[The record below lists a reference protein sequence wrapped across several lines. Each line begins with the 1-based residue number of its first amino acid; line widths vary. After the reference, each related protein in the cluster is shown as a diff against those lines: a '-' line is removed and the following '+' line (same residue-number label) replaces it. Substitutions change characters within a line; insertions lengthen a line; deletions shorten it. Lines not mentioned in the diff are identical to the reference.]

1 MRAGVRLKLIA
12 STCCLVEVHTSAI
25 RDSAPT
31 AGLRASHMRSGSKDD
46 RVRTCLKRSIERSS
60 VGITLGKTRVHD
72 LAKTLKISSAE
83 LLEMLKELG
92 IDASSHSATLEDS
105 ECDRIR
111 ISMAGRLKRDRKP
124 KRVVRKRRPESAVAE
139 GEAKTVKRVRKRP
152 TSEEPDVE
160 VDPGARARA
169 KAAKA
174 AAAKGVKPKGA
185 AAKSKVAKP
194 KTPTKT
200 AAAKAAAAARAAG
213 AESAERETAAKR
225 VPPKKAATD
234 KDAAKTKLDKRATKA
249 EGSGTEKTAKAAKA
263 PTKKPAPAP
272 DAVTKSEEPEKTSE
286 KPAAETVEKGAPDS
300 DDSTKVKRARS
311 ADKTGGKG
319 TRRAGILGAPATDQ
333 TRSTAPTA
341 PAQSKT
347 GVAPSQPKPPH
358 HELEFPEPPSAVLED
373 LVKEDESEVEIQ
385 PPRER
390 QARQLE
396 APEGPA
402 VAAVTV
408 RRGVTI
414 QEFAALIGMSATDIV
429 KRLMAL
435 GEMKTVTM
443 SLTDEEVE
451 LLGAELGVETSI
463 TSPDAMREAE
473 DASLADDEAVEDE
486 GKLRPRPPVVTVM
499 GHVDHGKTLLLDRIR
514 EADVVSGEAGGITQ
528 HIGAYMIH
536 HNGKAIT
543 FIDTPGHEAFTRMRA
558 RGASI
563 TDIAVLVVAA
573 DDGVM
578 PQTVEAISHIR
589 AAEVQMMVAINKIDR
604 PNSDPQKVRAQLT
617 EHGVIVEDF
626 GGEVPVVEIS
636 ALERIGIDDL
646 LEMIL
651 LMADIAELKA
661 NPDTS
666 ASGVCLEANLDVGR
680 GAVATVLLRRGT
692 LQKGDAF
699 YAGSTFGRVR
709 ALLDENG
716 NQLDRAGPSTPVQV
730 LGFESVPEAGDDFRV
745 VADEKRAREVASGR
759 EQALR
764 QAEQVM
770 TPAVARLEDL
780 FARIQDED
788 QATLNLILKADVQ
801 GSLEALAGSL
811 RKLERPDVHL
821 QIVHA
826 AVGGITA
833 NDISLAVAS
842 GALVV
847 GFNVRPD
854 RKSRELAQRTGV
866 EIRTYE
872 VIYKAVE
879 EIDAALKG
887 MLAPEYEE
895 VVTGSAEVRAVFK
908 VPRIGNIAGCY
919 VTEGQV
925 TRGSSARLLRDGAI
939 VYSGAVSSLRRFKD
953 DVREV
958 QSGYECGIGLEDY
971 GDIKEGD
978 VIELFEQREIPR
990 I

>member
-1 MRAGVRLKLIA
+1 
-12 STCCLVEVHTSAI
+12 
-25 RDSAPT
+25 
-31 AGLRASHMRSGSKDD
+31 
-46 RVRTCLKRSIERSS
+46 
-60 VGITLGKTRVHD
+60 
-72 LAKTLKISSAE
+72 
-83 LLEMLKELG
+83 MLKELG
-92 IDASSHSATLEDS
+92 IDATSHSATLEDS

-111 ISMAGRLKRDRKP
+111 ISMAGRLKRDKKP
-124 KRVVRKRRPESAVAE
+124 KRPVRRRPPESAGAE

-152 TSEEPDVE
+152 AAEEPEVE
-160 VDPGARARA
+160 ADPGARARA

-185 AAKSKVAKP
+185 AVKSKTTKP

-200 AAAKAAAAARAAG
+200 AAAKAAAAERGAK
-213 AESAERETAAKR
+213 AESVEPETTAKP
-225 VPPKKAATD
+225 PPKKAA
-234 KDAAKTKLDKRATKA
+234 AAKEAVKAKPEEPAAKDEGAGTEKPAKATKA
-249 EGSGTEKTAKAAKA
+249 TVKEPAAESES
-263 PTKKPAPAP
+263 TST
-272 DAVTKSEEPEKTSE
+272 TKSEEPEKSPE
-286 KPAAETVEKGAPDS
+286 IPPAETVAKDAPKS
-300 DDSTKVKRARS
+300 DDGAKVKRARS
-311 ADKTGGKG
+311 ADKAGGKG
-319 TRRAGILGAPATDQ
+319 ARRAGISGGPAADQAP
-333 TRSTAPTA
+333 SKPPTA
-341 PAQSKT
+341 PAQSKA
-347 GVAPSQPKPPH
+347 GVAPSQPKPPPQD
-358 HELEFPEPPSAVLED
+358 LEFPAPPSVVVEELI
-373 LVKEDESEVEIQ
+373 KEEESEAAAMA
-385 PPRER
+385 PRER
-390 QARQLE
+390 QARQPE
-396 APEGPA
+396 APAGPA
-402 VAAVTV
+402 VAAVAV

-414 QEFAALIGMSATDIV
+414 QEFAALIGMSATEIV

-473 DASLADDEAVEDE
+473 DASLAGDEAVEDE
-486 GKLRPRPPVVTVM
+486 GKLKPRPPVVTVM

-528 HIGAYMIH
+528 HIGAYMVH

-589 AAEVQMMVAINKIDR
+589 AAEVPMMVAINKIDR

-617 EHGVIVEDF
+617 EHSVIVEDF

-636 ALERIGIDDL
+636 ALERLGIDDL

-661 NPDTS
+661 NPDVS
-666 ASGVCLEANLDVGR
+666 ASGVCLEAHLDVGR
-680 GAVATVLLRRGT
+680 GAVATVLIRRGT
-692 LQKGDAF
+692 LRKGDVF

-716 NQLDRAGPSTPVQV
+716 NQLDLAGPSTPAQV

-745 VADEKRAREVASGR
+745 VADERRARDVASGR
-759 EQALR
+759 EQAER
-764 QAEQVM
+764 QAEQVL

-780 FARIQDED
+780 FAQIQDEE

-833 NDISLAVAS
+833 NDVSLAVAS

-854 RKSRELAQRTGV
+854 RNSRELALRTGV
-866 EIRTYE
+866 EVRTYE

-879 EIDAALKG
+879 EIEAALKG
-887 MLAPEYEE
+887 LLAPEYEE
-895 VVTGSAEVRAVFK
+895 VVTGAAEVRAVFK
-908 VPRIGNIAGCY
+908 VPKIGNIAGCY

-939 VYSGAVSSLRRFKD
+939 IYSGTVSSLRRFKD
-953 DVREV
+953 DVRDV

-971 GDIKEGD
+971 SDIKEGD

>member
-1 MRAGVRLKLIA
+1 
-12 STCCLVEVHTSAI
+12 
-25 RDSAPT
+25 
-31 AGLRASHMRSGSKDD
+31 
-46 RVRTCLKRSIERSS
+46 
-60 VGITLGKTRVHD
+60 
-72 LAKTLKISSAE
+72 
-83 LLEMLKELG
+83 MLKELG
-92 IDASSHSATLEDS
+92 IDATSHSATLEDS

-111 ISMAGRLKRDRKP
+111 ISMAGRIKRAKKP
-124 KRVVRKRRPESAVAE
+124 KRPVRRRPVEQAGAE
-139 GEAKTVKRVRKRP
+139 GESKTVKRVRKRP
-152 TSEEPDVE
+152 AGDEPEVE
-160 VDPGARARA
+160 ADPGARARA
-169 KAAKA
+169 KAAQA

-185 AAKSKVAKP
+185 AVKSKTAKP

-200 AAAKAAAAARAAG
+200 AAAKAAAAARAVKQ
-213 AESAERETAAKR
+213 ESAEPETAAS
-225 VPPKKAATD
+225 PAPKQSPVAKESTKAQP
-234 KDAAKTKLDKRATKA
+234 KESATKA
-249 EGSGTEKTAKAAKA
+249 EEEVAEKPARAAKAAA
-263 PTKKPAPAP
+263 KKPSA
-272 DAVTKSEEPEKTSE
+272 DSESPPTADSGESEKTPE
-286 KPAAETVEKGAPDS
+286 TPPAEAVAKSLSKS
-300 DDSTKVKRARS
+300 DDGAKVKRARS
-311 ADKTGGKG
+311 ADKASAKGARRTGVSGG
-319 TRRAGILGAPATDQ
+319 PATDQ
-333 TRSTAPTA
+333 APPKPPTA
-341 PAQSKT
+341 PAQAKA
-347 GVAPSQPKPPH
+347 GVAPSQPKPPPQD
-358 HELEFPEPPSAVLED
+358 LEFPSPPSAVVEE
-373 LVKEDESEVEIQ
+373 LVKEEEPETAAQ
-385 PPRER
+385 APRER
-390 QARQLE
+390 QARQPE
-396 APEGPA
+396 APAGPA
-402 VAAVTV
+402 VAAVAV

-414 QEFAALIGMSATDIV
+414 QEFAALIGMSATEIV

-473 DASLADDEAVEDE
+473 DASLAGGEAVEDE
-486 GKLRPRPPVVTVM
+486 GKLKPRPPVVTVM

-528 HIGAYMIH
+528 HIGAYMVH

-589 AAEVQMMVAINKIDR
+589 AAEVPMMVAINKIDR
-604 PNSDPQKVRAQLT
+604 PDADPQKVRAQLT
-617 EHGVIVEDF
+617 EHSVIVEDF

-636 ALERIGIDDL
+636 ALERLGIDEL

-651 LMADIAELKA
+651 LMADIAELQA
-661 NPDTS
+661 NPDVA
-666 ASGVCLEANLDVGR
+666 ASGVCLEAHLDVGR
-680 GAVATVLLRRGT
+680 GAVATVLVRRGT
-692 LQKGDAF
+692 LRKGDVF

-709 ALLDENG
+709 ALLDGNG
-716 NQLDRAGPSTPVQV
+716 NQLDLAGPSTPAQV

-745 VADEKRAREVASGR
+745 VTDDRRARDVASGR
-759 EQALR
+759 EQAER

-780 FARIQDED
+780 FAQIQDEE

-811 RKLERPDVHL
+811 RKLERPEVHL
-821 QIVHA
+821 QVVHA

-833 NDISLAVAS
+833 NDVSLAAAS

-854 RKSRELAQRTGV
+854 RNSRELAQRSGI

-879 EIDAALKG
+879 EIEAAMKG
-887 MLAPEYEE
+887 LLTPEYEE
-895 VVTGSAEVRAVFK
+895 VVVGTAEVRAVFK
-908 VPRIGNIAGCY
+908 VPKIGNIAGCY
-919 VTEGQV
+919 MTEGHV

-939 VYSGAVSSLRRFKD
+939 IYSGTVSSLRRFKD

-971 GDIKEGD
+971 SDIKDGD

-990 I
+990 T

>member
-1 MRAGVRLKLIA
+1 M
-12 STCCLVEVHTSAI
+12 
-25 RDSAPT
+25 
-31 AGLRASHMRSGSKDD
+31 
-46 RVRTCLKRSIERSS
+46 
-60 VGITLGKTRVHD
+60 GKTRVHD
-72 LAKTLKISSAE
+72 LAKTLGIPSAE
-83 LLEMLKELG
+83 LLEVLEKLG
-92 IDASSHSATLEDS
+92 IDATSHSATLEDA
-105 ECDRIR
+105 ECDRVR
-111 ISMAGRLKRDRKP
+111 IELAGKL
-124 KRVVRKRRPESAVAE
+124 RREKKA
-139 GEAKTVKRVRKRP
+139 KRVRKRP
-152 TSEEPDVE
+152 AEASDSEGEVKTAKRVRKRPAAEEPELDA
-160 VDPGARARA
+160 DPGARARA
-169 KAAKA
+169 IAAKA
-174 AAAKGVKPKGA
+174 AAAKGVKPKGT
-185 AAKSKVAKP
+185 AAKTKVTKP

-200 AAAKAAAAARAAG
+200 AAAKAAAAKSATAKREADTPADASADATEPKG
-213 AESAERETAAKR
+213 AEEQAPAAKSPTR
-225 VPPKKAATD
+225 KGATSKKEAAPKGAGSVEVDKTPKAAPKEAAIAKGSEAEVPPDSPPKGEVAAEVSEAEPESVPEAAKKAGEPP
-234 KDAAKTKLDKRATKA
+234 KA
-249 EGSGTEKTAKAAKA
+249 EKSASSASNEKEPGKTA
-263 PTKKPAPAP
+263 
-272 DAVTKSEEPEKTSE
+272 
-286 KPAAETVEKGAPDS
+286 
-300 DDSTKVKRARS
+300 KRARS
-311 ADKTGGKG
+311 ADKAGARGS
-319 TRRAGILGAPATDQ
+319 RRSGVAAGPGAGQTAAAQPSAPAK
-333 TRSTAPTA
+333 AKA
-341 PAQSKT
+341 
-347 GVAPSQPKPPH
+347 GVAPSQPRPPQ
-358 HELEFPEPPSAVLED
+358 EVGVAEAVPSGGPVSIEEEQEPGIA
-373 LVKEDESEVEIQ
+373 

-390 QARQLE
+390 QARQPE
-396 APEGPA
+396 APAGPA
-402 VAAVTV
+402 VEAVSV

-414 QEFAALIGMSATDIV
+414 QEFAALIGMSATEIV

-435 GEMKTVTM
+435 GEMKSVTM
-443 SLTDEEVE
+443 SLTDEEVD

-473 DASLADDEAVEDE
+473 DASMAVGEAIEDE
-486 GKLRPRPPVVTVM
+486 GKLESRPPVVTVM

-528 HIGAYMIH
+528 HIGAYMVH
-536 HNGKAIT
+536 RHGKAIT

-589 AAEVQMMVAINKIDR
+589 AAEVPMMVAINKIDR
-604 PNSDPQKVRAQLT
+604 PNADAQKVRAQLT
-617 EHGVIVEDF
+617 EHNVLVEDF

-636 ALERIGIDDL
+636 ALERVGIDDL

-661 NPDTS
+661 NPNV
-666 ASGVCLEANLDVGR
+666 AGSGVCLEAHLDVGR
-680 GAVATVLLRRGT
+680 GAVATVLVRRGT
-692 LQKGDAF
+692 LRKSDVF

-716 NQLDRAGPSTPVQV
+716 NQLDEAGPSTPAQV

-745 VADEKRAREVASGR
+745 VSDDRQARDIASGR
-759 EQALR
+759 EQAER

-780 FARIQDED
+780 FAQIQDEE
-788 QATLNLILKADVQ
+788 QATLNLIVKADVQ

-821 QIVHA
+821 QIVHS
-826 AVGGITA
+826 AVGGISA
-833 NDISLAVAS
+833 NDVSLALAS
-842 GALVV
+842 NALVV

-854 RKSRELAQRTGV
+854 RNSRELAQRSGV

-879 EIDAALKG
+879 EIEAAMKG
-887 MLAPEYEE
+887 LLTPEYEE
-895 VVTGSAEVRAVFK
+895 VITGTAEVRAVFK

-925 TRGSSARLLRDGAI
+925 VRGSSARLLRDGAI
-939 VYSGAVSSLRRFKD
+939 IYSGTVSSLRRFKD

-971 GDIKEGD
+971 SDVKDGD

-990 I
+990 T

>member
-1 MRAGVRLKLIA
+1 M
-12 STCCLVEVHTSAI
+12 
-25 RDSAPT
+25 
-31 AGLRASHMRSGSKDD
+31 
-46 RVRTCLKRSIERSS
+46 
-60 VGITLGKTRVHD
+60 GKTRVHD
-72 LAKTLKISSAE
+72 LAKTLEISSAE

-92 IDASSHSATLEDS
+92 IDATSHSATLEDS

-111 ISMAGRLKRDRKP
+111 ISMAGRIKRAKKP
-124 KRVVRKRRPESAVAE
+124 KRPVRRRPPESADTE
-139 GEAKTVKRVRKRP
+139 GEAKPVKRVRKRP
-152 TSEEPDVE
+152 AAEEPEVE
-160 VDPGARARA
+160 ADPGARARA
-169 KAAKA
+169 RAAKA

-185 AAKSKVAKP
+185 STKSKTTKP

-200 AAAKAAAAARAAG
+200 AAAKAAAARAAKSDATE
-213 AESAERETAAKR
+213 AEPKVEP
-225 VPPKKAATD
+225 PPKKEPA
-234 KDAAKTKLDKRATKA
+234 KEAAKAEKPETAEAATKA
-249 EGSGTEKTAKAAKA
+249 EEVGAEKPAKVSKS
-263 PTKKPAPAP
+263 PTKKPPADSKPAPAAKS
-272 DAVTKSEEPEKTSE
+272 DAPEKTPE
-286 KPAAETVEKGAPDS
+286 APAAAGSGKSAPRS
-300 DDSTKVKRARS
+300 DDGAKVKRARS
-311 ADKTGGKG
+311 ADKAGGKG
-319 TRRAGILGAPATDQ
+319 ARRAGLSGGPATDQ
-333 TRSTAPTA
+333 TPSKPPSA
-341 PAQSKT
+341 PAQSKA
-347 GVAPSQPKPPH
+347 GVAPSQPKPPSQD
-358 HELEFPEPPSAVLED
+358 LEFPSLPSEVVDELAGE
-373 LVKEDESEVEIQ
+373 EESEVAVQ
-385 PPRER
+385 VPRER
-390 QARQLE
+390 QARQPE
-396 APEGPA
+396 APAGPA
-402 VAAVTV
+402 VAEVVV

-414 QEFAALIGMSATDIV
+414 QEFAALIGMSATEVV

-473 DASLADDEAVEDE
+473 DASLAEDEALEDE
-486 GKLRPRPPVVTVM
+486 GKLKPRPPVVTVM

-528 HIGAYMIH
+528 HIGAYMVH

-589 AAEVQMMVAINKIDR
+589 AAEVPMVVAINKIDR

-617 EHGVIVEDF
+617 EHSVIVEDF
-626 GGEVPVVEIS
+626 GGDVPVVEIS
-636 ALERIGIDDL
+636 ALERLGIDDL

-661 NPDTS
+661 NPDVA
-666 ASGVCLEANLDVGR
+666 ASGVCLEAHLDVGR
-680 GAVATVLLRRGT
+680 GAVATVLVRRGT
-692 LQKGDAF
+692 LRKADVF
-699 YAGSTFGRVR
+699 YAGSTLGRVR

-716 NQLDRAGPSTPVQV
+716 NQIEAAEPSTPAQV
-730 LGFESVPEAGDDFRV
+730 LGFEAVPEAGDDFRV
-745 VADEKRAREVASGR
+745 VADERRAREVASGR
-759 EQALR
+759 EQAER

-780 FARIQDED
+780 FAQIQDD
-788 QATLNLILKADVQ
+788 QQATLNLILKADVQ

-826 AVGGITA
+826 AVGGVTA
-833 NDISLAVAS
+833 NDVSLALAS

-854 RKSRELAQRTGV
+854 RNSRELAQRSGV

-879 EIDAALKG
+879 EIEAALKG
-887 MLAPEYEE
+887 LLTPEYEE
-895 VVTGSAEVRAVFK
+895 IVTGTAEVRAVFK
-908 VPRIGNIAGCY
+908 VPKIGNIAGCY

-939 VYSGAVSSLRRFKD
+939 IYSGSVSSLRRFKD
-953 DVREV
+953 DVRDV

-971 GDIKEGD
+971 SDIKEGD

-990 I
+990 T

>member
-1 MRAGVRLKLIA
+1 
-12 STCCLVEVHTSAI
+12 
-25 RDSAPT
+25 
-31 AGLRASHMRSGSKDD
+31 
-46 RVRTCLKRSIERSS
+46 
-60 VGITLGKTRVHD
+60 
-72 LAKTLKISSAE
+72 
-83 LLEMLKELG
+83 MLKELG
-92 IDASSHSATLEDS
+92 IDATSHSATLEDS

-111 ISMAGRLKRDRKP
+111 ISMAGRLKRDKKP
-124 KRVVRKRRPESAVAE
+124 KRPVRRRPPESAGAE

-152 TSEEPDVE
+152 VAEEPEVE
-160 VDPGARARA
+160 ADPGARARA

-174 AAAKGVKPKGA
+174 AAAKGVKPKGTA
-185 AAKSKVAKP
+185 VKSKTAKP

-200 AAAKAAAAARAAG
+200 AAAKAAAAARAAEAKV
-213 AESAERETAAKR
+213 AESETAAK
-225 VPPKKAATD
+225 PPSKKAAT
-234 KDAAKTKLDKRATKA
+234 AA
-249 EGSGTEKTAKAAKA
+249 TAKEAAKA
-263 PTKKPAPAP
+263 KPEEPAAEADGAGKEQPAKAVKAPAKEP
-272 DAVTKSEEPEKTSE
+272 AAAPEPTPTTKSEEPEKATAT
-286 KPAAETVEKGAPDS
+286 PPAETVAKDSPKS
-300 DDSTKVKRARS
+300 DDGAKAKRARS
-311 ADKTGGKG
+311 ADKAGGKG
-319 TRRAGILGAPATDQ
+319 ARRAGISGGPSADQ
-333 TRSTAPTA
+333 TPSKPPTA
-341 PAQSKT
+341 PAQSKA
-347 GVAPSQPKPPH
+347 GVAPSQPKPPPQD
-358 HELEFPEPPSAVLED
+358 LEFPAPPSAAVEE
-373 LVKEDESEVEIQ
+373 LVKEEEPEVAAQ
-385 PPRER
+385 APRER
-390 QARQLE
+390 QARQPE
-396 APEGPA
+396 APAGPA
-402 VAAVTV
+402 VAAVAV

-414 QEFAALIGMSATDIV
+414 QEFAALIGMSATEIV

-473 DASLADDEAVEDE
+473 DASLAGDEAVEDE
-486 GKLRPRPPVVTVM
+486 GKLKPRPPVVTVM

-528 HIGAYMIH
+528 HIGAYMAH

-589 AAEVQMMVAINKIDR
+589 AAEVPMMVAINKIDR

-617 EHGVIVEDF
+617 EHSVIVEDF

-636 ALERIGIDDL
+636 ALERLGIDDL

-661 NPDTS
+661 NPDVP
-666 ASGVCLEANLDVGR
+666 ASGVCLEAHLDVGR
-680 GAVATVLLRRGT
+680 GAVATVLVRRGT
-692 LQKGDAF
+692 LRKGDVF

-716 NQLDRAGPSTPVQV
+716 NQLALAGPSTPAQV

-745 VADEKRAREVASGR
+745 VADDRRARDVASGR
-759 EQALR
+759 EQAER

-780 FARIQDED
+780 FAQIQDEE

-821 QIVHA
+821 QIVHS

-833 NDISLAVAS
+833 NDVSLAVAS

-854 RKSRELAQRTGV
+854 RNSRELAQRTGV

-879 EIDAALKG
+879 EIEAALKG
-887 MLAPEYEE
+887 LLAPEYEE
-895 VVTGSAEVRAVFK
+895 VVTGAAEVRAVFK
-908 VPRIGNIAGCY
+908 VPKIGNIAGCY
-919 VTEGQV
+919 VTEGHV

-939 VYSGAVSSLRRFKD
+939 IYSGTVSSLRRFKD

-971 GDIKEGD
+971 SDIKEGD